1 MLLSG
6 VLAAAPIVTAQQPAV
21 QLVAQVQQSQK
32 SKLRRIHILAPVEVA
47 KGEFLWLDEGA
58 DAPVSMKV
66 KDFKFFFIETPK
78 DLAEALRDYSAD
90 DLDARKQLSKVRAKY
105 AAFAGLPGN
114 PATFAGLM
122 EVSCAARAMDW
133 KALDRAVGEFPS
145 PRFLDAAGREKL
157 AAARVLSKV
166 SDDPATAAARQK
178 EVEEVLKAAV
188 DPTKASS
195 EVYTWLKYALG
206 RALASNIPASEL
218 QKGISS
224 DNVPLAGQA
233 IDAYCEAVAAAHGR
247 YMEIPID
254 AMHRAFRILWAMP
267 GVKDF
272 AAKAG
277 KLDKKSWNAAPY
289 NFRDAVVMAYL
300 LRNVYASELKDEA
313 ITKAAEFY
321 VNPFLGAK
329 ASPQKTADGGSEKNS
344 PPAAANKPST
354 GKSAVDAQKKAPGA
368 KSKTPQPKPRR

>member
-6 VLAAAPIVTAQQPAV
+6 MLAAAPIVTAQQPAV
-21 QLVAQVQQSQK
+21 QLFAQVQQSQK
-32 SKLRRIHILAPVEVA
+32 SKLRHIHILAPPEVA

-78 DLAEALRDYSAD
+78 DLADALRDYSAD

-114 PATFAGLM
+114 PATLAGLM
-122 EVSCAARAMDW
+122 EISCAARAMDW
-133 KALDRAVGEFPS
+133 KALKKAVDDFPS
-145 PRFLDAAGREKL
+145 PRFLNDAGREKL

-166 SDDPATAAARQK
+166 SDDPATATARRK
-178 EVEEVLKAAV
+178 EAEEALKAAV

-206 RALASNIPASEL
+206 RALAGNIPADEL
-218 QKGISS
+218 QKGISP
-224 DNVPLAGQA
+224 DNAAIAGQA
-233 IDAYCEAVAAAHGR
+233 VDAYCEAVAAAHGR

-254 AMHRAFRILWAMP
+254 AMYRAFRILWAMP

-272 AAKAG
+272 AAKTG
-277 KLDKKSWNAAPY
+277 RSDKKSWSAAPY

-300 LRNVYASELKDEA
+300 LRNVYAPELKDDA
-313 ITKAAEFY
+313 ITKAAAFY
-321 VNPFLGAK
+321 VNTSLGVK
-329 ASPQKTADGGSEKNS
+329 APPQKTADGGSETKPAS
-344 PPAAANKPST
+344 EDTPPE
-354 GKSAVDAQKKAPGA
+354 
-368 KSKTPQPKPRR
+368 PRR